1 MSEYTENLMLQNVL
15 ESSDEF
21 SNIWETSESKDS
33 SSSLSVNLDS
43 SDDNLYKERRKIAK
57 QKNYVENVVLK
68 YDDFQQISEKFDISE
83 SAAHTLIKRV
93 VKFVISEKGM
103 DGAIGAIDATHICI
117 KRPQKDAYTYCNR
130 KGQHSVLLQA
140 VCDDKKRFMDVF
152 CGEAGSIHDAR
163 DSAYPDLPWL
173 LTPFKDTGNLTRQQK
188 IFNYRHSSARVI
200 VENSFDL
207 LHGRFRRLK
216 FFENNNITFI
226 VECIIATCVLHN
238 ICINIDDQQIET
250 DEPFEP
256 GGNVFCPEEFS
267 EEAIALGNNKREE
280 LFRKMFPA

>member
-1 MSEYTENLMLQNVL
+1 MQLTYAL
-15 ESSDEF
+15 SDH
-21 SNIWETSESKDS
+21 K
-33 SSSLSVNLDS
+33 
-43 SDDNLYKERRKIAK
+43 KI
-57 QKNYVENVVLK
+57 
-68 YDDFQQISEKFDISE
+68 
-83 SAAHTLIKRV
+83 HR
-93 VKFVISEKGM
+93 
-103 DGAIGAIDATHICI
+103 
-117 KRPQKDAYTYCNR
+117 YTYCNR

-163 DSAYPDLPWL
+163 LLKRSSLYRQFQNPNVRTDYFLLGDSAYPNLPWL

-200 VENSFDL
+200 VENSFGPL
-207 LHGRFRRLK
+207 RGRFRRLK
-216 FFENNNITFI
+216 FFENNNISFI

-238 ICINIDDQQIET
+238 ICINMDDQQIET

-256 GGNVFCPEEFS
+256 RGNVFCPEEIS
-267 EEAIALGNNKREE
+267 EEAIALENNKREE